1 MSVSDS
7 INDLLI
13 LVNELID
20 NIGAKNVADGMENQG
35 WVRPIDSKIE
45 EVVRQYF
52 EVEVFEDEFDQIM
65 EEVYAEFYNIAAQF
79 DYEIKTTY

>member
-1 MSVSDS
+1 MSVSNS

-35 WVRPIDSKIE
+35 WLRPDNSKIE
-45 EVVRQYF
+45 ARVRDYF
-52 EVEVFEDEFDQIM
+52 EAEVFEDEFDEIM

>member
-1 MSVSDS
+1 MYDAV
-7 INDLLI
+7 NDLLI

-20 NIGAKNVADGMENQG
+20 NIGAKNVADGMDNQG
-35 WVRPIDSKIE
+35 WIRPDDSKIE
-45 EVVRQYF
+45 EAVRQYF
-52 EVEVFEDEFDQIM
+52 GAEVFEDEFDAIM

>member
-1 MSVSDS
+1 MSVSDA

-20 NIGAKNVADGMENQG
+20 NIGAKNVADGMDNQG
-35 WVRPIDSKIE
+35 WIRPDDSKIE
-45 EVVRQYF
+45 AEVRQYF
-52 EVEVFEDEFDQIM
+52 EEQVFEDEFDQIM

-79 DYEIKTTY
+79 DYEIKTAY

>member
-20 NIGAKNVADGMENQG
+20 NIGAKNVADGMDNQG
-35 WVRPIDSKIE
+35 WIRPDDSKIE
-45 EVVRQYF
+45 AAVRDYF
-52 EVEVFEDEFDQIM
+52 ENEVFEAEFDAIM

>member
-1 MSVSDS
+1 MHDSV
-7 INDLLI
+7 NDLLI

-35 WVRPIDSKIE
+35 WIRPDDSKIE
-45 EVVRQYF
+45 AAVRQYF
-52 EVEVFEDEFDQIM
+52 EAEVFEDEFDQIM

>member
-1 MSVSDS
+1 MYDAV
-7 INDLLI
+7 NDLMI
-13 LVNELID
+13 LVNELIE
-20 NIGAKNVADGMENQG
+20 NIGAKNVAEGMENQG

-52 EVEVFEDEFDQIM
+52 EAEVFEDEFDAIM

-79 DYEIKTTY
+79 DYEIKTTC

>member
-1 MSVSDS
+1 MHDA

-35 WVRPIDSKIE
+35 WVRPLDSKIE

>member
-35 WVRPIDSKIE
+35 WHRPDDSEIAA
-45 EVVRQYF
+45 VVRRYF
-52 EVEVFEDEFDQIM
+52 EDEVFEDEFDEIM

>member
-7 INDLLI
+7 VNDLMI

-20 NIGAKNVADGMENQG
+20 NIGTKNVADGMENQG
-35 WVRPIDSKIE
+35 WVRPDDSKIE
-45 EVVRQYF
+45 AAVRQYF
-52 EVEVFEDEFDQIM
+52 EDEVFEDEFDAIM

>member
-1 MSVSDS
+1 MYDAV
-7 INDLLI
+7 NDLLI

-20 NIGAKNVADGMENQG
+20 NIGAKNVADGMEIQG
-35 WVRPIDSKIE
+35 WIRPDDSKIE

-52 EVEVFEDEFDQIM
+52 EAEVFEDEFDAIM
-65 EEVYAEFYNIAAQF
+65 EEVYAEFYNIAAKF